1 MTYIIYGS
9 PCSGKSHYIKEH
21 MTDGDLVCDV
31 DLIYGAISNHDPH
44 NADLYVHEVALLLRQ
59 QLLDIIRD
67 RKGGWKDAYV
77 TSIADTPE
85 KLKADM
91 ERVNADK
98 AVIIDTPYEVCMER
112 AKERPH
118 YFKFLI
124 SEWFSNYR
132 EAVNNASINRQR
144 ET

>member
-1 MTYIIYGS
+1 MTYLIYGS

-21 MTDGDLVCDV
+21 MTDGDIVCDV

-91 ERVNADK
+91 ERVNADEC
-98 AVIIDTPYEVCMER
+98 IFIDTPYEVCMER
-112 AKERPH
+112 AKERPQ

>member
-1 MTYIIYGS
+1 MTYLIYGS

-21 MTDGDLVCDV
+21 MTDRDIVCDV

-44 NADLYVHEVALLLRQ
+44 DADLCVHEVALLLRQ
-59 QLLDIIRD
+59 NLLDIIRD

-85 KLKADM
+85 KLKADI

-98 AVIIDTPYEVCMER
+98 AIFIDTPYEVCMER

-124 SEWFSNYR
+124 SEWFSTYNKKGMI
-132 EAVNNASINRQR
+132 INVSKQSYL
-144 ET
+144 